1 MFYIFAQ
8 CGLLPCNVVALV
20 FFAITSVIM
29 VGYGTSWRCKLCL
42 FVGCFLVTSFAWHWI
57 YLIQLKQVEID
68 TFNIK
73 YPEGIPEKCL
83 VVGNEPWYVLKRYMH
98 DDDLCERFYQNLHIG
113 AMWHVNPLLV
123 LSDLIGKTVMQPMTF
138 LGSYT
143 GRFVQEF
150 SQRQTVWSL
159 FSTLSS
165 LCVVAVV
172 YAFFFLAIRT
182 CYRHRSDV
190 WVMLQ

>member
-1 MFYIFAQ
+1 M
-8 CGLLPCNVVALV
+8 VALV
-20 FFAITSVIM
+20 FFAMTSVIM

-42 FVGCFLVTSFAWHWI
+42 FVCCFLVTSFVWHWI

-83 VVGNEPWYVLKRYMH
+83 VVGNEPWYVLKRYMY

-172 YAFFFLAIRT
+172 YALFFLAIRT

-190 WVMLQ
+190 WAMLQ